1 MTLPFDNRPFD
12 IDTYA
17 LCRRTVRQYSSKE
30 IPDELLDRLI
40 EEASHAPTT
49 GNMQLY
55 SVIVTRDAE
64 GKKTLAPLHFNQPQ
78 VESCSAVL
86 TFCVDIN
93 RFVRWCEVNDAKPG
107 FDNLQALLYGILDTA
122 LFAQQFNTLAEAH
135 GLGCCYLGT
144 TTFTAPEIA
153 KALNLPPRVIP
164 LSTITVGYPE
174 GEPQLSD
181 RLPLDAIRHR
191 GSYRQYSDAD
201 IKRIYA
207 EKEALEESARFIKE
221 NAKQTLAQ
229 VYADVR
235 YPKEMN
241 ETYSA
246 SLAKFLKD
254 FLTTPDN
261 AEE

>member
-1 MTLPFDNRPFD
+1 MTPSSDIAPFD
-12 IDTYA
+12 IDKYS
-17 LCRRTVRQYSSKE
+17 LRRRTVRSYSTKTV
-30 IPDELLDRLI
+30 PDQLIDRLI

-55 SVIVTRDAE
+55 SVIVTRSPE
-64 GKKTLAPLHFNQPQ
+64 GKKALAPLHFNQPQ

-93 RFVRWCEVNDAKPG
+93 RFVRWCEVNDADPG
-107 FDNLQALLYGILDTA
+107 FDNLQSLLYGILDTA

-153 KALNLPPRVIP
+153 KVLNLPPRVIP
-164 LSTITVGYPE
+164 LTTITVGYPE
-174 GEPQLSD
+174 GPSATSD
-181 RLPLDAIRHR
+181 RLPLDAIRHD
-191 GSYRQYSDAD
+191 GAYRQYSDSD
-201 IKRIYA
+201 IKRIYD
-207 EKEALEESARFIKE
+207 EKESLEESLRFIKE
-221 NAKQTLAQ
+221 NAKTTLAQ

-246 SLAKFLKD
+246 KLAEFLSD
-254 FLTTPDN
+254 FLSAPSDS
-261 AEE
+261 AK